1 MEQNRISN
9 NTLSEED
16 KILTVRQGGTLIWD
30 AYEFP
35 YFGFSIEPA
44 EHKQQYRQDI
54 MEEFFEIGYDI
65 IRYFSENR
73 VIRTMS
79 SYEKKEKE
87 YYSKKS
93 KKYVE
98 PVFTEGGKVDEFKQY
113 LITSDRKDLI
123 WADYMYYVTHITD
136 SILLRLLSTKE
147 LRSYARDIQILQ
159 ENLDIELLKM
169 AAKANFENDEEET
182 LVFVYPHSKIQ
193 HSKTDKETVIKYVH
207 DEDFMVYICL
217 GVCYARL
224 LIKPNPRYIT
234 YDQLLKEIEPIFNKY
249 GWEYGDMTNPYLK
262 AFGCNVNCNNC
273 DSYCYYN
280 FNPDKK
286 LSEPRINRK
295 NPKPTSKGLT
305 SRGDVWY

>member
-147 LRSYARDIQILQ
+147 LRSYARYIQILQ

>member
-9 NTLSEED
+9 NILSEED

-35 YFGFSIEPA
+35 YFGFNVEPA

-54 MEEFFEIGYDI
+54 KEEFFEIGYDI

-113 LITSDRKDLI
+113 LINSDRKDLI
-123 WADYMYYVTHITD
+123 WTDYMYYVTHITD
-136 SILLRLLSTKE
+136 SILMRLLSTKE

-169 AAKANFENDEEET
+169 AAKANFENDEKET
-182 LVFVYPHSKIQ
+182 LVFVYPHSQIQ
-193 HSKTDKETVIKYVH
+193 HCETDRETVIKYVQ
-207 DEDFMVYICL
+207 DDNFIVYLCFDACHASFF
-217 GVCYARL
+217 VN
-224 LIKPNPRYIT
+224 PNPLYLT

-249 GWEYGDMTNPYLK
+249 GWKYGDITNPYLK
-262 AFGCNVNCNNC
+262 AFGCNVECNNC
-273 DSYCYYN
+273 DSYCYHN
-280 FNPDKK
+280 MNPERK
-286 LSEPRINRK
+286 LEEERINRK
-295 NPKPTSKGLT
+295 NPKPEANGA
-305 SRGDVWY
+305 WY

>member
-73 VIRTMS
+73 VVRTIA

-87 YYSKKS
+87 YYSKKN

-193 HSKTDKETVIKYVH
+193 HCETDRETVIKYVH

-273 DSYCYYN
+273 DSYCYHN
-280 FNPDKK
+280 MNPERK
-286 LSEPRINRK
+286 LEEERINRK
-295 NPKPTSKGLT
+295 NPKPEANGA
-305 SRGDVWY
+305 WY